1 MEGMEG
7 VRRTLYVVFL
17 SQWFGQKNRTVAVGP
32 IVMEKQLRISYQ
44 ERQQT
49 GPGLTLF

>member
-17 SQWFGQKNRTVAVGP
+17 SPWFGQKNRTVAVGP
-32 IVMEKQLRISYQ
+32 NLMEKQLRISNQ

-49 GPGLTLF
+49 GSGVSLF